1 VKTVA
6 LNHESF
12 GPADAPPLLLGG
24 SLGTTLAMWEPQ
36 VRLLSGRL
44 RMIPFDHRGHGASPA
59 PAGPYTIA
67 ELGSD
72 VIALMD
78 HLKLERASYCGLS
91 IGGMVGQW
99 LAGNHPDRID
109 RLILIATSAHLG
121 DSKPWLE
128 RAATV
133 RAAGTVEGIAD
144 IVVSRWFTPHWATE
158 HGHTVRTYREM
169 LASSPVEGYAGCCE
183 AISALDERPE
193 LARITVPTLVISG
206 ADDPAIPPVHQRAI
220 AEAIAGAR
228 LETIADAAHLLS
240 VQHPTQ
246 VNQLIF
252 DHLGLHREGQ

>member
-1 VKTVA
+1 
-6 LNHESF
+6 
-12 GPADAPPLLLGG
+12 
-24 SLGTTLAMWEPQ
+24 MWEPQ

-44 RMIPFDHRGHGASPA
+44 RMIPFDHRGHGASPV
-59 PAGPYTIA
+59 PVGPYTIA

-78 HLKLERASYCGLS
+78 RLRLDRASYCGLS

-99 LAGNHPDRID
+99 LAGNHPERID
-109 RLILIATSAHLG
+109 KLVLIATSAYLG
-121 DSKPWLE
+121 DPIPWLE

-158 HGHTVRTYREM
+158 HGHTIRTYRDM

-183 AISALDERPE
+183 AISGLDVRAE
-193 LARITVPTLVISG
+193 LDRITAPTLVISG
-206 ADDPAIPPVHQRAI
+206 EDDPSIPPPHQHAI
-220 AEAIAGAR
+220 ASTIAGAR
-228 LETIADAAHLLS
+228 LETIADAAHLPS

-252 DHLGLHREGQ
+252 DHLGL